1 MKKLITILSIAI
13 LSLTSCDNREFKLI
27 VTNGSG
33 LSYTETWLYCDSV
46 QMISTT
52 EADVWI
58 DGKKMKIYADRG
70 IRIEN

>member
-1 MKKLITILSIAI
+1 MKKLITILSITL
-13 LSLTSCDNREFKLI
+13 LSLTSCDNREFKVI
-27 VTNGSG
+27 ITNGYG

-70 IRIEN
+70 IRIQN